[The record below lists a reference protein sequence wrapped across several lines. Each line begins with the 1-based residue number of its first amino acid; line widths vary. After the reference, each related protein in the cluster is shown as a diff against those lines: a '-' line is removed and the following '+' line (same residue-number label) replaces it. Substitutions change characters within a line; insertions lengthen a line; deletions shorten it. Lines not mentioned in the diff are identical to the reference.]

1 MTDIYQKIWNSDK
14 NGFSVSLRS
23 GDSWK
28 NPSAD
33 ILLDIQVEASGKR
46 SIDLA
51 TNPLFNR
58 VNEKKFKLPTYVSFI
73 NLLDNYIANFRA
85 EDILSEDEQKEI
97 EIFLDKIVET
107 EPVQIAYSYITE
119 KLGVTLSK
127 AEFRKSLRRIW
138 FEMYTTHF
146 KGKSTYFCSGFEH
159 VFVGEAKF
167 DANLELP
174 GIEPK
179 ILEKSP
185 AIIHGLSST
194 WMRKYAMSTFSASN
208 LTCEATKFPT
218 ILM

>member
-1 MTDIYQKIWNSDK
+1 MSDIYQEIWNSDK

-33 ILLDIQVEASGKR
+33 ILLDIQVEASGKG

-51 TNPLFNR
+51 TKPLFNR
-58 VNEKKFKLPTYVSFI
+58 VNEEKFKLPTYVSFI

-107 EPVQIAYSYITE
+107 EPMQIAYTYITE

-138 FEMYTTHF
+138 FEMYTTTS
-146 KGKSTYFCSGFEH
+146 K
-159 VFVGEAKF
+159 
-167 DANLELP
+167 ANQLTSALVLNTFLLEKQNLMPILESP

-179 ILEKSP
+179 TLAKSP

-194 WMRKYAMSTFSASN
+194 
-208 LTCEATKFPT
+208 
-218 ILM
+218 